1 MTNKHTHIYFQG
13 GRSMWKWE
21 AEGEAK
27 AVIVI
32 VHGAME
38 HHGRY
43 GWLIEM
49 WRLAGFH
56 IIMGD
61 LPGQGMTTRASR
73 GHIDSFDEYI
83 IEVKDWVQAAYQY
96 NLPVFLL
103 GHSMGGLISIRLLQE
118 EQLNVAG
125 VILSSP
131 CLGLVNGPSK
141 FLNALSHVINIVYP
155 SLRMNSGLTVQMATR
170 NEDVREADANDTLY
184 VTKVSIRWYREL
196 VGAIK
201 EAFEKMEDTQ
211 DLPMLVMQ
219 GGDDKIVNKS
229 TVKQWFNHAPLS
241 EKRFKEWSKCYH
253 EIFNEPEREEVFEYA
268 KDFVYSQLK
277 AIGYIV

>member
-1 MTNKHTHIYFQG
+1 
-13 GRSMWKWE
+13 MWKWE

-38 HHGRY
+38 HHRRY

-49 WRLAGFH
+49 WRSSGFH
-56 IIMGD
+56 VIMSD
-61 LPGQGMTTRASR
+61 LPGQGMTSRANR
-73 GHIDSFDEYI
+73 GHIDSFDEYLM
-83 IEVKDWVQAAYQY
+83 EVKDWVQAAYRY

-118 EQLNVAG
+118 ERLDIAG

-131 CLGLVNGPSK
+131 CLGLVKPPSK
-141 FLNALSHVINIVYP
+141 LLDLFSHVLNVFFP
-155 SLRMNSGLTVQMATR
+155 TLRLNSGLTVQMATR
-170 NEDVREADANDTLY
+170 NEDVREADSNDSLY
-184 VTKVSIRWYREL
+184 VTKVSVRWYREL
-196 VGAIK
+196 VHGIK
-201 EAFEKMEDTQ
+201 LAFQNMEKIQ
-211 DLPMLVMQ
+211 DVPMLVMQ
-219 GGDDKIVNKS
+219 GGDDKIVRKEH
-229 TVKQWFNHAPLS
+229 VKEWFNRVPLS
-241 EKRFKEWSKCYH
+241 EKRYKEWPKCYH

-268 KDFVYSQLK
+268 KDFVLSQLK